1 MGSRSSTAN
10 RREQE
15 EHTVGLQIGGNEHL
29 PVLLRVEVVTVHV
42 FGCSIVVIIHHLREV
57 VGDIL
62 RSRGGGRVL
71 EVDEHDVLLVV
82 LQDVTM
88 LKIEVGKDNGE
99 LVLDEHGVETLQLLL
114 DVLDVQALV
123 LLSGA

>member
-1 MGSRSSTAN
+1 M
-10 RREQE
+10 
-15 EHTVGLQIGGNEHL
+15 
-29 PVLLRVEVVTVHV
+29 
-42 FGCSIVVIIHHLREV
+42 

-62 RSRGGGRVL
+62 RSRGGGGVL

-99 LVLDEHGVETLQLLL
+99 LVLDEHGVKTLQLLL